1 MAKTFG
7 DFLQISPV
15 PTDFLVGYRGSTEA
29 RTTVDSLCTSL
40 GIGDFISNV
49 TVTKQNSASWSSAYT
64 TLNANSALYGQEGS
78 TYTTVNA
85 GSANWNSTYTSLQ
98 TASGGYDAATALV
111 NTYNS
116 RWILQSGNTFG
127 TPTPVV
133 IGNLTNEGL
142 SLITNGTSRLD
153 IANTG
158 GIQINGGSNATMVT
172 TKILTAD
179 FTNPEEFVSRRYVDS
194 LAFQTAVSGNFVPGL
209 YYTKT
214 QTSDLVASA
223 VAPGNSVYSS
233 VKSNSANWQS
243 TYTTVSANSANWADT
258 RNDVIFTKS
267 LSATAT
273 SGWIYL
279 GGSVAQGFRTT
290 APGLRSHA
298 EGGYSTASG
307 TYSHAE
313 GDTTTA
319 AGANSHA
326 EGQYTY
332 ATGIGS
338 HAEGLGSVASGGAS
352 HAEGYQNTAAG
363 SYSHAQNYQNTAAGS
378 YSHAEGINN
387 TARGMASHAAGSYT
401 DAVHDRTW
409 VWQGSTATSAVSTT
423 RTDQFLVSAAGGIY
437 FPGNVGIGTDNN
449 INALTVAGNISGSG
463 SVGVV
468 SISSRFLDLI
478 HLPAND
484 GTNPVLRIGE
494 YDTTTAGNAGFSGMF
509 MSYNEITNIFG
520 ISAQFAPTAGIPA
533 ISIDRGGRVGI
544 GTDVPTENLTVA
556 GNINASGTTIAAN
569 ISAANIVYA
578 LGGNSNQWN
587 SNWTVTN
594 SNSANWSAAYTNL
607 VSNSANYLSGA
618 SISYVNAN
626 FLPLS
631 GGGLT
636 GLLTSTDGIS
646 ATSLSARFLDLI
658 HLPAND
664 GTNPVIRIG
673 EIDNTTGNAGFSG
686 MYISYNET
694 TNTFGISAQF
704 APAAGVPAVSID
716 RNGNIGA
723 GNAAPAPNTAIAVPG
738 GNSNQWNSVY
748 TNVNTNSA
756 FYGFIAAMIYS

>member
-127 TPTPVV
+127 TPTPMV

-223 VAPGNSVYSS
+223 VAPGNSVYST
-233 VKSNSANWQS
+233 VRSNSANWQS

-258 RNDVIFTKS
+258 RKDVIFTKS
-267 LSATAT
+267 LSATAS

-279 GGSVAQGFRTT
+279 GGSIVQGDASNKATGT
-290 APGLRSHA
+290 GSHA
-298 EGGYSTASG
+298 EGYLTLASGTNSHAEGSGTTASGWSSHAEGSGNTASGVYSHAEGSGNIASG

-313 GDTTTA
+313 G
-319 AGANSHA
+319 N
-326 EGQYTY
+326 
-332 ATGIGS
+332 ATK
-338 HAEGLGSVASGGAS
+338 
-352 HAEGYQNTAAG
+352 
-363 SYSHAQNYQNTAAGS
+363 
-378 YSHAEGINN
+378 
-387 TARGMASHAAGSYT
+387 ARGIASHAAGSYT

-423 RTDQFLVSAAGGIY
+423 RTDQFLVSAAGGIF

-449 INALTVAGNISGSG
+449 VNALTVAGNISGSG
-463 SVGVV
+463 SVSVV
-468 SISSRFLDLI
+468 SISSRSLDLV

-494 YDTTTAGNAGFSGMF
+494 YDTATAGNAGFSGMF
-509 MSYNEITNIFG
+509 MSYNEITNTFG
-520 ISAQFAPTAGIPA
+520 ISAQFAPAVGIPA

-607 VSNSANYLSGA
+607 VGNSANYLSGA

-673 EIDNTTGNAGFSG
+673 EIDGTTGNAGFSG
-686 MYISYNET
+686 MFISYNET

-704 APAAGVPAVSID
+704 APAAGVPAVAID